1 MSLLWKAAAAVL
13 IAVVLILMLGK
24 QAPDMGLMISIAAS
38 TMVAIL
44 AVTYLEPVLEF
55 LQELEVLSRIQ
66 GDMLGVLLKA
76 VGIGL
81 VVEITGT
88 ICADAG
94 NASLGK
100 TLQLLGSAV
109 ILCLSVP
116 VFRSMLDLVQ
126 MILGEL

>member
-1 MSLLWKAAAAVL
+1 MSLFWKAAAAVL

-116 VFRSMLDLVQ
+116 VLRSMLDLVQ

>member
-1 MSLLWKAAAAVL
+1 MSLFWKAAAAVL

-24 QAPDMGLMISIAAS
+24 QTPDMGLMISIAAS

>member
-1 MSLLWKAAAAVL
+1 MSLFWKAAAAVL

-24 QAPDMGLMISIAAS
+24 QAPDMRLMISIAAS

>member
-1 MSLLWKAAAAVL
+1 MSLFWKAAAAVL

-44 AVTYLEPVLEF
+44 AMTYLEPVLEF

>member
-1 MSLLWKAAAAVL
+1 MSLFWKAAAAVL